1 MDHPDWYIPGY
12 GTEKVAPFLRSLTE
26 LTRPEKILEIGMG
39 YTTPFLLEALEN
51 NTEGLLWDSNC
62 DKEYLNK
69 PYDPKFVVV
78 DDQSLEKDDERAQ
91 TRRSRLEANSLV
103 HFIEGDMT
111 HLNVVDEVRDHG
123 PYDLVWF
130 DCGGPLEY
138 EFFVNNYWD
147 MVKEYALF
155 HFTYFRGEP
164 NKNNDILSTIKHV
177 SYRMDLVEPHK
188 FKQGSITMFRKT
200 RYADFQP
207 GVYQGLMG
215 EMG

>member
-1 MDHPDWYIPGY
+1 MEHPDWYVPGY

-39 YTTPFLLEALEN
+39 YTTPFLLEALES
-51 NTEGLLWDSNC
+51 NTKGLLWDSNC

-78 DDQSLEKDDERAQ
+78 DDQRLEEDAERAED
-91 TRRSRLEANSLV
+91 RRSKLQENSLV
-103 HFIEGDMT
+103 HFIEGDMMDSS
-111 HLNVVDEVRDHG
+111 VVDRVRENG

-130 DCGGPLEY
+130 DCGGPVEY
-138 EFFVNNYWD
+138 QYFVDYYWN

-164 NKNNDILSTIKHV
+164 NKNNSILSTITDI
-177 SYRMDLVEPHK
+177 SYRMDIVEPHK
-188 FKQGSITMFRKT
+188 FKQGSITMLRKIEHIHT
-200 RYADFQP
+200 VWR
-207 GVYQGLMG
+207 
-215 EMG
+215 

>member
-1 MDHPDWYIPGY
+1 MEHPDWYVPGY

-26 LTRPEKILEIGMG
+26 LTRPQRVLEIGMG
-39 YTTPFLLEALEN
+39 YTTPFLLEAIEN

-62 DKEYLNK
+62 DKEYLDN

-78 DDQSLEKDDERAQ
+78 DDQSLEDDAERAED
-91 TRRSRLEANSLV
+91 RRSKLQENSLV

-111 HLNVVDEVRDHG
+111 DHSIVDRVRENG

-130 DCGGPLEY
+130 DCGGPVEY
-138 EFFVNNYWD
+138 QYFVDYYWN

-164 NKNNDILSTIKHV
+164 NKNNDILSTITDI
-177 SYRMDLVEPHK
+177 SYRMDIVEPHK
-188 FKQGSITMFRKT
+188 FKQGSITMLRK
-200 RYADFQP
+200 
-207 GVYQGLMG
+207 
-215 EMG
+215 

>member
-1 MDHPDWYIPGY
+1 MEHPDWYVPGY

-39 YTTPFLLEALEN
+39 YTTPFLLEALES
-51 NTEGLLWDSNC
+51 NTKGLLWDSNC

-78 DDQSLEKDDERAQ
+78 DDQRLEEDAERAEN
-91 TRRSRLEANSLV
+91 RRSSLEANSLV
-103 HFIEGDMT
+103 HFIEGDMMD
-111 HLNVVDEVRDHG
+111 NSVVDRVRDNG

-130 DCGGPLEY
+130 DCGGPVEY
-138 EFFVNNYWD
+138 QHFVDYYWD

-164 NKNNDILSTIKHV
+164 NKNNDILSTITDI
-177 SYRMDLVEPHK
+177 SYRMDIVEPHK
-188 FKQGSITMFRKT
+188 LKQGSITMLRKI
-200 RYADFQP
+200 
-207 GVYQGLMG
+207 V
-215 EMG
+215 